1 MSNVIDFIERLGQ
14 DSQLRHATGIELE
27 QALTRAGI
35 EPAVRTAMLGS
46 DRGLL
51 ESLIGATPNICC
63 MVNVPQEQD
72 DEGGCA
78 PPAGVGKSAPAN

>member
-1 MSNVIDFIERLGQ
+1 MSNVIDFLERLGQ

-51 ESLIGATPNICC
+51 ESLIGSTPNICC
-63 MVNVPQEQD
+63 MINVPQEQD

-78 PPAGVGKSAPAN
+78 PPAGVSKFASGN

>member
-27 QALTRAGI
+27 QALARAGI

-51 ESLIGATPNICC
+51 ESLIGVTPNICC
-63 MVNVPQEQD
+63 MINVPEEHE

-78 PPAGVGKSAPAN
+78 PQAGVAKSALGN